1 MTAHS
6 ETCYLVLRCARLP
19 HPDVSCCVT
28 NPHDVTSAV
37 TSSEDGT
44 VKMWSNTMTNQ
55 DL

>member
-1 MTAHS
+1 MLLSA
-6 ETCYLVLRCARLP
+6 ELRRLP
-19 HPDVSCCVT
+19 HQDVSCCVT

>member
-1 MTAHS
+1 MLLSA
-6 ETCYLVLRCARLP
+6 VLLRLP

-44 VKMWSNTMTNQ
+44 VKMWSNTMRTSQ